1 MARGATKLVLEAA
14 SRSREAME
22 IVIDRFEEISE
33 NIGQI
38 NRIGIVVADDSMI
51 RQYVQLIY
59 LDVLEFHQ
67 CVIKQ
72 ASKRGINSLRANR
85 ELKQQSAQIVA
96 SLRSHK
102 QVLEA
107 QFSIAQAAKLQII
120 DRRAQEGHLEI
131 LQSRREEQ
139 LRTVLDWLRAKSSRA
154 LPEFHATP
162 EHRFPLAS
170 SILRGSPVIA
180 QWLKKRFTS
189 PLWMTAIPGG
199 GKSMSAALLVRSL
212 QANDTPVL
220 YYNFEEMT
228 VAPNRFLEL
237 ASSLL
242 EQMVLRNPDIVPFV
256 FEQVASGRNSK
267 YLLSISLARDLLRV
281 GLDVNDHIHIVI
293 DGLSHCSERELESIV
308 SFFQETSAS
317 YSQRTSCLFVSRDDG
332 KSTILRSLKSI
343 DISADGIMEPSIHEI
358 CRHCS
363 EILGR
368 KFDLSSHEAFRIA
381 SEIARESQSFFLH
394 AIYSM
399 ESLQSQPTRADL
411 RREFEAIT
419 NGKHPKKLSIFYEAL
434 IDKTFSDLDSSEAK
448 AAWKILDLVCA
459 TKQVLSLD
467 DLQAAFAFDSQTRT
481 FDFEERMLR
490 VDPRTLCGS
499 LIGVDPSG
507 LIDLFHP
514 SLKRH
519 LLSRGL
525 ASTEHYRQAEI
536 CLRQLDPIYAGS
548 SNELE
553 TGQSDHASYDTK
565 SYSNPNLS
573 EVGHQKGRGREIGDE
588 SAMPNAISAIFL
600 SDATV
605 RALVLIAIRHPK
617 RIVQIL
623 ERLSSVTVQMSL
635 RPDDR
640 KLVWDM
646 LQHHPGSIST
656 RIVSM
661 AVSQFQNLP
670 TGKFDAISSKSA
682 EETSLGSVDDS
693 ASMTQDDATAMEGEP
708 MSQTKTDSRVQ
719 AMKQL
724 FQDSEAVKKMRV
736 ELETFLYPTF
746 QAHLGVIADDVL
758 ARTPKAPQDNS
769 MDIDPEVLYD
779 LRNAVVSSINVSVS
793 DRYNILNEFKGW
805 FQAHTGQEWDWWP
818 FLPYRRRLKSGE
830 ARLEW
835 ACVSISQLGSNV
847 IFASANWKRTA
858 VANMS
863 RRSMGMLSGGSMK
876 SAGSLSSDVQGQ
888 RVLQAPVRPTSQ
900 SPQGLSARLHPSDTT
915 STEPEDDDALL
926 NIFLLVSC
934 GDELKLGTLEV
945 SSKLVTAGVRPRNE
959 TVIRHTSDF
968 FRQLKKKYIF
978 LRGWR
983 YYLSVWGY
991 SGCEFH
997 KLQRFRPSEFET
1009 LGKGYPDRSMQD
1021 YRFDPRPM
1029 TPDQPI
1035 SCREFR
1041 SWFYTCD
1048 QKRLIHRLLHTCKE
1062 PCTTNDLLKLIP
1074 KRTSDLTRETFERET
1089 FYGLLTREVPR
1100 IIVPL
1105 IYSLL
1110 ILAPSLVFIF
1120 LWLLGWGHTD
1130 DLQNAV
1136 VPFSLS
1142 FALLPLLWG
1151 LIYTHLK
1158 GQSPTREL
1166 RDSVTR

>member
-1 MARGATKLVLEAA
+1 MARVNDSFPEALRAFHAHFTPEERQDFRFSTPENLERSFREIENTAFRQRQNSVLNFVNSMRRYNDVMSVFVPSIPDMLISTIWGATKLVLEAA

-33 NIGQI
+33 NIGRI

-107 QFSIAQAAKLQII
+107 QFSIAQALKLQII
-120 DRRAQEGHLEI
+120 DQRAQDGHLEI
-131 LQSRREEQ
+131 LQSRREKQ

-154 LPEFHATP
+154 LSEFHATP
-162 EHRFPLAS
+162 EHGFPLAS
-170 SILRGSPVIA
+170 SMLHDSPVIA
-180 QWLKKRFTS
+180 HWRKKGFIS

-199 GKSMSAALLVRSL
+199 GKSMSAAGLVGFL

-242 EQMVLRNPDIVPFV
+242 EQMVLRNPDIVPFL

-267 YLLSISLARDLLRV
+267 YLLSITNLL
-281 GLDVNDHIHIVI
+281 
-293 DGLSHCSERELESIV
+293 
-308 SFFQETSAS
+308 
-317 YSQRTSCLFVSRDDG
+317 
-332 KSTILRSLKSI
+332 
-343 DISADGIMEPSIHEI
+343 PI
-358 CRHCS
+358 C
-363 EILGR
+363 
-368 KFDLSSHEAFRIA
+368 
-381 SEIARESQSFFLH
+381 FFLY

-448 AAWKILDLVCA
+448 SAWKILDLICA

-467 DLQAAFAFDSQTRT
+467 DLQVAFAFDSQTQT

-499 LIGVDPSG
+499 LIRVDPSG

-519 LLSRGL
+519 FLSRGL
-525 ASTEHYRQAEI
+525 ASTKHYRQAEI

-553 TGQSDHASYDTK
+553 PGPSDHASYDTK

-573 EVGHQKGRGREIGDE
+573 ELGHEKGRGREIGDE

-605 RALVLIAIRHPK
+605 RALVLIAIRRSDIGQNKIQK

-623 ERLSSVTVQMSL
+623 ERLSSVPVQMSP

-646 LQHHPGSIST
+646 LQYHPGSISA

-661 AVSQFQNLP
+661 AVSQFQSLP
-670 TGKFDAISSKSA
+670 TAKFDAISSKSA
-682 EETSLGSVDDS
+682 EETSLVSVEDLE
-693 ASMTQDDATAMEGEP
+693 SMTQDDTTEMEGEAT
-708 MSQTKTDSRVQ
+708 SQTKTESRFQ

-736 ELETFLYPTF
+736 ELEAFLYPTF

-758 ARTPKAPQDNS
+758 ARTPKAPQDDS

-779 LRNAVVSSINVSVS
+779 LRNAVVSSINLSVS
-793 DRYNILNEFKGW
+793 DRYNIFNELKGW

-835 ACVSISQLGSNV
+835 ACNCGRQHEQVVTRKQAEYLAGIARRHSSLS
-847 IFASANWKRTA
+847 STESHE
-858 VANMS
+858 M
-863 RRSMGMLSGGSMK
+863 RSMGMLSGGYMK

-888 RVLQAPVRPTSQ
+888 RVLQVPVRPTSR

-915 STEPEDDDALL
+915 STESDDDDALL
-926 NIFLLVSC
+926 HIFLLVSC

-945 SSKLVTAGVRPRNE
+945 SSKLVTGVRPRNE

-1009 LGKGYPDRSMQD
+1009 LGKGYPDTSMQE

-1074 KRTSDLTRETFERET
+1074 KRISDLTRETFERET